1 MFMFILLLNY
11 LFFQVLIRISGDG
24 NIYGGNSFLLSI
36 FLFLFDDKIFITRKP
51 FKTLLI
57 LINMKSSKHFGYN

>member
-24 NIYGGNSFLLSI
+24 NIYDGNSFLLSI

-57 LINMKSSKHFGYN
+57 LINMKSSKHFEYN